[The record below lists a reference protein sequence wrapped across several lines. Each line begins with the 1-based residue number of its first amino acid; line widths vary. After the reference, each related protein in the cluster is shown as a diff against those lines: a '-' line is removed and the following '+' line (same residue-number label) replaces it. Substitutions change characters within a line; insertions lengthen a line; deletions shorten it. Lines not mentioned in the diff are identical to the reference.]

1 MIFRNL
7 IEAGQ
12 FLVEISRLLNSDLTD
27 GESAQILFQQL
38 KKLLA
43 VDKTAIFFLNEEKG
57 RFDLQMSLGVSE
69 RDFPVSG
76 FEENGTLPLLL
87 RNKSGFLFKSSLSS
101 REHPDII
108 PLFEK
113 PGFHLCLPFLA
124 RGKLSGFAFLGLSK
138 PDLPIQE
145 EEKQFL
151 LLIGE
156 QAALAI
162 NNILT
167 AKALKKSKVLVRRT
181 DRLKS
186 LETIAGGMAHEIRN
200 PLTSIKTFVEL
211 AGQRRDDP
219 DFFTDFSKIAKEDI
233 QRIERIIREVLDY
246 SRYMEPVFT
255 PEDLNEV
262 IRTTLPFMV
271 VEANKR
277 GGRFI
282 TEYDP
287 NLTPTIIDRQQIK
300 QVLLNLFI
308 NAIDALPAA
317 NGVIQIKTSGFKRQ
331 EVPWVRIEITDN
343 GIGILPE
350 NMENI
355 FDPFFTTKH
364 DNKEREGTGL
374 GLAIVHQIIQDH
386 RGEVEVRSRPKEGAT
401 FIINIPSNPMVYER
415 RKDRKAPG
423 PTAFTG
429 PLS

>member
-1 MIFRNL
+1 MIFRTL

-12 FLVEISRLLNSDLTD
+12 YLVEISRLLSSDLTD
-27 GESAQILFQQL
+27 GESAHILFQQL
-38 KKLLA
+38 KKLLS
-43 VDKTAIFFLNEEKG
+43 VDKTAIFFLNEEKE
-57 RFDLQMSLGVSE
+57 RFDLQMSIGVSE

-87 RNKSGFLFKSSLSS
+87 KNRSDFLFKSSLSS

-108 PLFEK
+108 PLFEQS
-113 PGFHLCLPFLA
+113 GFHLCLPFLA
-124 RGKLSGFAFLGLSK
+124 RGKLSGFAFLGLSQ
-138 PDLPIQE
+138 PDLPIQADE
-145 EEKQFL
+145 RQFL

-162 NNILT
+162 NNILI

-219 DFFTDFSKIAKEDI
+219 DFFTNFSKIAKEDI

-262 IRTTLPFMV
+262 IQTTLPFMV

-277 GGRFI
+277 GGRFM

-287 NLTPTIIDRQQIK
+287 NLTPTVIDRQQIK

-317 NGVIQIKTSGFKRQ
+317 NGVIQIKTSGFKKQ
-331 EVPWVRIEITDN
+331 DVPWVRIEITDN

-374 GLAIVHQIIQDH
+374 GLAIVHQIIQEH